1 MGNIKYNQP
10 GSFEEM
16 EEQDAT
22 PATPKTEAPVA
33 QDPGNV
39 VEKTEATE

>member
-10 GSFEEM
+10 SSFEEM

-22 PATPKTEAPVA
+22 PETPKTEPANTQSAP
-33 QDPGNV
+33 V